1 MSRHDTDPSILDL
14 PIPRTSDE
22 NRSIKRTKL
31 FEAAEETGPTSVATR
46 IDAGTYESIGDLIT
60 DVETASLTILAQV
73 QLKDGLL
80 NGTRQSLLSAE
91 DRQLV
96 ASALALKKL
105 LNSLVLREIIQRPSE
120 LSPGLGIEENAEDEH
135 IINGAG
141 DNKLS
146 RSSTDNNRDSR
157 TVLTLY
163 GSAPQPKQLFSSL
176 QEPVHTQSRE
186 SKDHSKSTPQSS
198 HILDESDLLSLS
210 KIDVLTPLRE
220 IGLPNGISTT
230 QIVPV
235 HSTDFVQDHKR
246 VPTLGDLFAPPST
259 LAQLNPPRQS
269 KHTATRS
276 SSVNW
281 FNPAEAATTP
291 KSNRR
296 DVNTYSTEPLSTGQ
310 WLNYSIAPSPT
321 QLSSPEAKRKQRDRA
336 LSIGES
342 KPALPQEVVAAHHQA
357 KEDALF
363 RSAYSSFA
371 PSHDDAAAI
380 VPECT
385 KNRLWWRRARER
397 RLKTLLIPDSASE
410 TVHDDPQING
420 SARSEDADEDKIFK
434 EAVESWTPEELP
446 LELMDVVGN
455 ETQRNTHDKDVNE
468 ILKEVSELLETL
480 HSYQRIRN
488 LSLASNA
495 RSTVGQNSQ
504 LTAMSG
510 SPTSPSSA
518 EFDVYSMLKSQ
529 LSLMIS
535 ILPPYAVA
543 KLDGQQLEN
552 LSISTRIIV
561 EGKEYRGTME
571 EDEFTAKARQAA
583 FSSAAGTSART
594 QTPNTTHG
602 SRSGHYQPQASMSAQ
617 YAQRGAYP
625 AQASG
630 SRQSQTSGPYHT
642 QQQYAARPTSSS
654 NHYPGASTTQTY
666 SSQRPTSAT
675 SPHPPYSEQQYG
687 QLTPQSSQQNQYGQ
701 NGHRQYFQQ
710 GTTQNGHTYHQ
721 NYSSQHQTTP
731 QAPMQ
736 SQQYQQRPSQP
747 GYQQRAQDSS
757 AYNASVAAARSAS
770 PQKTQAY
777 TPQQPRQSY
786 STPSQGQS
794 QGHQRQ
800 QYFQQQSQTPQY
812 ASNLSNPTSANGS
825 VVGASGFHTH
835 LSAEQQAI
843 MMSRQKAQLAQQNQ
857 AGINTNRQ
865 GSGTPQPAPNGQY
878 AGQRNGKHVA
888 QQSGTLVTTGTGQ

>member
-1 MSRHDTDPSILDL
+1 
-14 PIPRTSDE
+14 
-22 NRSIKRTKL
+22 
-31 FEAAEETGPTSVATR
+31 
-46 IDAGTYESIGDLIT
+46 
-60 DVETASLTILAQV
+60 
-73 QLKDGLL
+73 
-80 NGTRQSLLSAE
+80 
-91 DRQLV
+91 
-96 ASALALKKL
+96 
-105 LNSLVLREIIQRPSE
+105 
-120 LSPGLGIEENAEDEH
+120 
-135 IINGAG
+135 
-141 DNKLS
+141 
-146 RSSTDNNRDSR
+146 
-157 TVLTLY
+157 
-163 GSAPQPKQLFSSL
+163 
-176 QEPVHTQSRE
+176 
-186 SKDHSKSTPQSS
+186 
-198 HILDESDLLSLS
+198 
-210 KIDVLTPLRE
+210 
-220 IGLPNGISTT
+220 
-230 QIVPV
+230 
-235 HSTDFVQDHKR
+235 
-246 VPTLGDLFAPPST
+246 
-259 LAQLNPPRQS
+259 LNPPRQS

-296 DVNTYSTEPLSTGQ
+296 DVNIYSTEPLSTGQ

-342 KPALPQEVVAAHHQA
+342 KPALPLEVVAAHHQA

-385 KNRLWWRRARER
+385 KNRLWWKRAGER
-397 RLKTLLIPDSASE
+397 KFQPLVTPDSLSE
-410 TVHDDPQING
+410 TIHDDPQFKG
-420 SARSEDADEDKIFK
+420 SVPSEDQDEEKVFK

-446 LELMDVVGN
+446 LDLMHVVGN
-455 ETQRNTHDKDVNE
+455 ETQRKDYDRDVNG

-510 SPTSPSSA
+510 SPTRPSSA
-518 EFDVYSMLKSQ
+518 EFDVYDMLRSQ

-543 KLDGQQLEN
+543 KLNGEQLES

-571 EDEFTAKARQAA
+571 EDEFTAKAKQAA
-583 FSSAAGTSART
+583 LGSAAGTSART
-594 QTPNTTHG
+594 QTPNMTSS

-617 YAQRGAYP
+617 YAQRGAYS

-630 SRQSQTSGPYHT
+630 SRHSQTSGPYHT
-642 QQQYAARPTSSS
+642 QQQYAGRPTSSS
-654 NHYPGASTTQTY
+654 NHYPGVSATQTY

-675 SPHPPYSEQQYG
+675 SPHPAYSQQQYG
-687 QLTPQSSQQNQYGQ
+687 QLTPQSSQQNQYGP

-710 GTTQNGHTYHQ
+710 GTTQNGQTYHQ
-721 NYSSQHQTTP
+721 NYSSQPQAAP

-736 SQQYQQRPSQP
+736 NQQFKQRPSQP

-757 AYNASVAAARSAS
+757 AYNASMAAARSAS
-770 PQKTQAY
+770 PQKAQAY
-777 TPQQPRQSY
+777 TPQPRQSY
-786 STPSQGQS
+786 STPSQASGQN
-794 QGHQRQ
+794 HQRQ
-800 QYFQQQSQTPQY
+800 QYFQQQSQTPEH
-812 ASNLSNPTSANGS
+812 ASTLSNPTSVNGS

-843 MMSRQKAQLAQQNQ
+843 MMDRQKAQLAQQNQ
-857 AGINTNRQ
+857 VAITTSRQ

-878 AGQRNGKHVA
+878 AGQRNGTHVA
-888 QQSGTLVTTGTGQ
+888 QQNGIVVTTAGQ